1 MIMKN
6 KILLVLC
13 LLFGLK
19 LSAQNRVNYSQY
31 MHNHQIFNP
40 AYIEHKKNFGGSILY
55 RNQWMGIEGTPQT
68 FIGNVFY
75 GVRGHNMNIQFL
87 HDQITVFKHMEI
99 GASYSYS
106 IKLGRNT
113 QMAFGLKVSYN
124 QQTAEYDKL
133 TFYDGFDPTMTGT
146 IKKQGINFGAGMFVR
161 NKDWHVGFGAPYLL
175 QNGVIDQ
182 NTQLFGNLNY
192 QHFFLTGGAR
202 IIDEYSFQF
211 YPTAMIKWTKGAP
224 LAINADLNFLFRNKF
239 WASAGYRIDN
249 TIIMSV
255 GMIFFKD
262 LKIVYSYD
270 LGLGKVNRF
279 GGMTHE
285 ISLGYGMSM
294 YKNSFEKRKYVKRN
308 GWRMKVRRSRWK

>member
-1 MIMKN
+1 MKMRN
-6 KILLVLC
+6 SILILLMLV
-13 LLFGLK
+13 GIQAT
-19 LSAQNRVNYSQY
+19 AQNRVNYSQY

-40 AYIEHKKNFGGSILY
+40 AYIEHEKNFGGSILY
-55 RNQWMGIEGTPQT
+55 RTQWMGIEGTPKS

-75 GVRGHNMNIQFL
+75 GFRGHNFNLQFL
-87 HDQITVFKHMEI
+87 HDQITVFSHMEI
-99 GASYSYS
+99 GGSYSYA

-113 QMAFGLKVSYN
+113 QMAFGVKASYN
-124 QQTAEYDKL
+124 QQTAAYDQL
-133 TFYDGFDPTMTGT
+133 TFYDGFDPNMTGT
-146 IKKQGINFGAGMFVR
+146 IKKDGINFGAGMFVR
-161 NKDWHVGFGAPYLL
+161 SKHWHVGFGAPYLL

-182 NTQLFGNLNY
+182 NTKLFGNLNY
-192 QHFFLTGGAR
+192 QHFFLTGGYR
-202 IIDEYSFQF
+202 IVDEYYFQF

-224 LAINADLNFLFRNKF
+224 MAMGADMNFMFNNRF

-249 TIIMSV
+249 TIIMSF
-255 GMIFFKD
+255 GMVFFKD

-294 YKNSFEKRKYVKRN
+294 YKNSFQKRKYVKRN
-308 GWRMKVRRSRWK
+308 GWRKKVRRSRWK